1 MVASQKH
8 LFPRLFQGAFKK
20 VSDRD
25 GWFALKRLGVVKR
38 GMKQSPLDC

>member
-25 GWFALKRLGVVKR
+25 GWFPLKRLGVVKR
-38 GMKQSPLDC
+38 GDEAVPA